1 MTGRELKPYENALA
15 KAADDFTKSA
25 SGLEYDKEKI
35 FAMQALMKNEFS
47 MATANKNPLSVR
59 LAMLNVAATG
69 LTLNPAYGYAF
80 LVPRDGAI
88 VLDIS
93 YKGLLKIA
101 TDTGSIVWGR
111 ADVVYEADDFE
122 YNGPAKAPAHR
133 ANAFQDRGEIVGAYC
148 IAKTCDGDILCDIIS
163 REELEKIRSK
173 SDLYARKKS
182 GPWLE
187 WFSEMCCKAIIKRAQ
202 KTWPRSDRTS
212 RLLDAI
218 EIANAAEGGYTLDAA
233 PVATVDDAQAA
244 SVQEWLDATGAA
256 PREFL
261 ALFGVES
268 VAAIPKFR
276 YQEAI
281 TVLRTKG
288 KANADI

>member
-1 MTGRELKPYENALA
+1 MTGRELKPYESALA
-15 KAADDFTKSA
+15 KAADDFAKTA
-25 SGLEYDKEKI
+25 DGLNYDREKI

-122 YNGPAKAPAHR
+122 SAPIASPRRATAIFFATLSAGKNWRKSGVSPTCTPGRSPALGWNGFRKCAVRPLLSGHKKLGRVRIAL
-133 ANAFQDRGEIVGAYC
+133 RGFWMLSKSPTPPKGA
-148 IAKTCDGDILCDIIS
+148 
-163 REELEKIRSK
+163 IRSTP
-173 SDLYARKKS
+173 R
-182 GPWLE
+182 PW
-187 WFSEMCCKAIIKRAQ
+187 R
-202 KTWPRSDRTS
+202 
-212 RLLDAI
+212 RL
-218 EIANAAEGGYTLDAA
+218 TT
-233 PVATVDDAQAA
+233 PKPPA
-244 SVQEWLDATGAA
+244 SKNG
-256 PREFL
+256 
-261 ALFGVES
+261 
-268 VAAIPKFR
+268 
-276 YQEAI
+276 
-281 TVLRTKG
+281 
-288 KANADI
+288 